1 MRFSVILVLM
11 LLFFSCNEEFK
22 VEDKLSLEHKLSGK
36 WIAKAFDGELHE
48 TWKLDSDG
56 WMLQEGYYIE
66 SSDTS
71 YSARTR
77 IEKVNNEIILFSV
90 IKNSTP
96 KIFQSKEHNESKMV
110 FENMDYKNPYQVVY
124 EFIDDN
130 NYRRTI
136 KGFESDS
143 LVTYVFDFI
152 KRN

>member
-1 MRFSVILVLM
+1 MRFIPFLVFLLLIVSCKKESKSVDRL
-11 LLFFSCNEEFK
+11 N
-22 VEDKLSLEHKLSGK
+22 LESKLSGK

-66 SSDTS
+66 KADTS

-77 IEKVNNEIILFSV
+77 IEKVNKEIVLFSV

-96 KIFQSKEHNESKMV
+96 KIFQAKERLENKIV
-110 FENMDYKNPYQVVY
+110 FENKDYKNPYEVVY
-124 EFIDDN
+124 EFIDKN

-136 KGFESDS
+136 EGLENDS
-143 LVTYVFDFI
+143 LVTYVFDFKKI
-152 KRN
+152 N